1 MQGHQII
8 EILRKK
14 LKIDADY
21 KLGEKLDLD
30 KSEISRV
37 RKGQSAKKILKKVE
51 EIYGVEL
58 LEELQAGLSDRVSS
72 SVVDSDQRLLS
83 EKERVISI
91 QQQYINSLERQ
102 VEDLREEIRHKSE
115 LLNYS
120 FGSKNSWERLGIK
133 GGIPVDMSQPIK
145 PNSNSELEEG
155 AAQDPEKD
163 AKKPPKVKH
172 TQ

>member
-14 LKIDADY
+14 LKVDADY

-102 VEDLREEIRHKSE
+102 VEDLREEIRQKTE
-115 LLNYS
+115 LFNSS
-120 FGSKNSWERLGIK
+120 FGSRKSWEELGIK
-133 GGIPVDMSQPIK
+133 AGIPVDMSQTIK
-145 PNSNSELEEG
+145 QRSNTELVEETS
-155 AAQDPEKD
+155 QNLEKD
-163 AKKPPKVKH
+163 AKKSLKVKH

>member
-37 RKGQSAKKILKKVE
+37 RKGQSAKRILKKVE

-72 SVVDSDQRLLS
+72 SLVDYDQRLLS
-83 EKERVISI
+83 EKERVIRI

-102 VEDLREEIRHKSE
+102 VEDLREEIRQRSE
-115 LLNYS
+115 MLNSS
-120 FGSKNSWERLGIK
+120 FGSRTSWEEMGIK
-133 GGIPVDMSQPIK
+133 AGIPVDMSQPIK
-145 PNSNSELEEG
+145 HGSNSELEAE
-155 AAQDPEKD
+155 ASQNHEKD
-163 AKKPPKVKH
+163 AKKALKVKH

>member
-14 LKIDADY
+14 LKVDADY

-102 VEDLREEIRHKSE
+102 VEDLREEIRQKTE
-115 LLNYS
+115 LLNSS
-120 FGSKNSWERLGIK
+120 FGSRKSWEELGIK
-133 GGIPVDMSQPIK
+133 AGIPVDMSQTIK
-145 PNSNSELEEG
+145 QRSNTELVEETS
-155 AAQDPEKD
+155 QNLEKD
-163 AKKPPKVKH
+163 AKKSLKVKH